1 MTVHVTVRKNKLQV
15 SFHFPVKI
23 LFLPAKK
30 YSIALIRPIVFFY
43 SFTHIGHGILSYYL
57 FCWLDNESAP
67 VFGFE
72 KPSSSA
78 ARGRENDRSE
88 TNNAFFAHK
97 LLFVYTVA

>member
-1 MTVHVTVRKNKLQV
+1 MTVIKNKLQV

-30 YSIALIRPIVFFY
+30 YSIALIRLIVFY

-72 KPSSSA
+72 KPSSYA

-88 TNNAFFAHK
+88 SNDAFFAHQ
-97 LLFVYTVA
+97 LSFVYTVA